1 MLSHRTATAST
12 LAAILIALILAGCN
26 LSQGDNAANEEMPS
40 SDAAGIADAGSG
52 GTPSVQIVSPVDG
65 QQVPAN
71 QRVDITVETDSTTT
85 GFQINVGGRVASSVA
100 LPPGQSGPT
109 EAILAWQPDH
119 EGTFTLQV
127 FALNGSQVSDPAALT
142 LLVSGTASS
151 NADGSGECTARVM
164 VAQLNFRSGAGTNT
178 SRLGQFNTGETVR
191 VIGRNADTTWYKVER
206 AVNDQQV
213 WTINNSQWLQPEG
226 RCGTALPVVD

>member
-1 MLSHRTATAST
+1 MSSHRTAVART
-12 LAAILIALILAGCN
+12 LVAILIALVLAGCN
-26 LSQGDNAANEEMPS
+26 LSQGGSAPDEDASPGSTS
-40 SDAAGIADAGSG
+40 SAEGADTG
-52 GTPSVQIVSPVDG
+52 GTPSVQIVSPAEG

-71 QRVDITVETDSTTT
+71 QRVDITVTTGSTTT
-85 GFQINVGGRVASSVA
+85 GFQINVEGRVASSVA

-119 EGTFTLQV
+119 EGTFTLEV
-127 FALNGSQVSDPAALT
+127 FALNGDRVSDPAALT
-142 LLVSGTASS
+142 LLVSGTATSS
-151 NADGSGECTARVM
+151 ADSSGECTARVM
-164 VAQLNFRSGAGTNT
+164 VAQLNFRSGPGTGT

-206 AVNDQQV
+206 AANDQQV

-226 RCGTALPVVD
+226 RCGTALLVVE